1 MGDFAKETS
10 SAQQSGSERS
20 NVVQN
25 PWGPQSKYLKDIF
38 SKAQSTYKD
47 QGNINP
53 YTGEMIAGFNPAQI
67 DTFNRQIG
75 YANSSPAAQDLYG
88 YGSNAANAGQGAM
101 NYGLSGLQGFNPMDT
116 AGTIA
121 DAGMYADNPYLSSM
135 VDAAMRDANRSTY
148 EENIPQVR
156 RQAALSGNTNSS
168 RTGAREAVLER
179 GNMDRAADISAQLRG
194 NAYDTGIQAAQA
206 QRAQELARLGDVTSQ
221 GTNASALGTGNLS
234 NSVATMR
241 DLFGIGTEGGEGLRA
256 ADQATLD
263 NNYAKWQQQ
272 QAQNQ
277 LQWDALNNYF
287 NLVGAKNWGGTTTG
301 TGSTTKTAETETNP
315 SLATILGGIATGG
328 AQFLPGSW
336 TG

>member
-10 SAQQSGSERS
+10 SAQQSGSEKS

-25 PWGPQSKYLKDIF
+25 PWGPQSNYLKDIF
-38 SKAQSTYKD
+38 SAAQGTYNNLSKVD
-47 QGNINP
+47 P
-53 YTGEMIAGFNPAQI
+53 YKGDMIAGFRPEQLQQ
-67 DTFNRQIG
+67 FNNMIG
-75 YANSSPAAQDLYG
+75 YANSSPAAKDLYS
-88 YGSNAANAGQGAM
+88 YGTNAAQSGQGAM

-168 RTGAREAVLER
+168 RTGAREAILER
-179 GNMDRAADISAQLRG
+179 GNMDRAADVSASLRG
-194 NAYDTGIQAAQA
+194 DAYSQGIQAAQA

-234 NSVATMR
+234 NSVAAMS
-241 DLFGIGTEGGEGLRA
+241 DLFGIGTAGGEGLRA

-263 NNYAKWQQQ
+263 NSYAKWQQQ

-287 NLVGAKNWGGTTTG
+287 NLVGSKNWGGTTKA
-301 TGSTTKTAETETNP
+301 TGSSNKTADTETNP
-315 SLATILGGIATGG
+315 SLASILGGIATAGSS
-328 AQFLPGSW
+328 FLPGSW